1 MPLTLIALGQL
12 LFVLTRGTDLFLGPV
27 ASVAGGGDGPSPDRY
42 PFLDVAAPVLIGLVA
57 GLIDGPSLR
66 LRLPPIIV
74 TLAPM
79 SVWNG
84 SP

>member
-1 MPLTLIALGQL
+1 MALALTAH
-12 LFVLTRGTDLFLGPV
+12 
-27 ASVAGGGDGPSPDRY
+27 

-57 GLIDGPSLR
+57 ALIDGPSLR

-74 TLAPM
+74 TLATM